1 MYSFLWPFTYLIKL
15 FFPEPKHNKDLNDII
30 YFDFETTGLNPYK
43 DKIIEYSFILENNED
58 YDPNDKESFKD
69 NTYISSLVNPRC
81 KFEKKISEITG
92 IHPDMLMK
100 EVPIKKHMLYIN
112 GFINYEKKNRNIYLI
127 AHNCD
132 SFDKLFLLDNFKHYN
147 KYHEKKL
154 EFKHLKFIDTINLC
168 KKLIPKSRHYSMK
181 SMTEYFGLE
190 PGTHRSMSDTIAL
203 RNLYHKLLE
212 KMAIQTGYSKDF
224 LLYRPDI
231 VYDYI
236 Y

>member
-1 MYSFLWPFTYLIKL
+1 MNDIYKLFIILRTFTYLIKL

-30 YFDFETTGLNPYK
+30 YFDFETTGLNPYI

-58 YDPNDKESFKD
+58 YDPNDEESFKD

-100 EVPIKKHMLYIN
+100 ETTIKKHILYIN

-132 SFDKLFLLDNFKHYN
+132 SFDKLFLLDNFKHYIR
-147 KYHEKKL
+147 L
-154 EFKHLKFIDTINLC
+154 
-168 KKLIPKSRHYSMK
+168 
-181 SMTEYFGLE
+181 G
-190 PGTHRSMSDTIAL
+190 SDTPSIFIPFLITIAT
-203 RNLYHKLLE
+203 RK
-212 KMAIQTGYSKDF
+212 I
-224 LLYRPDI
+224 
-231 VYDYI
+231 
-236 Y
+236 